1 MTKKNRGKRIL
12 MLRFLLHQLY
22 QDFIS
27 LNRCSSFSSTGAM
40 RMLRLCRT
48 VLQDSLLWVL
58 RQDRKVPRESLSRF
72 VPLLRLPKLLP
83 LRLSSL
89 FFSYC
94 AYYMYLS
101 FFLSS
106 ERGRFPLPFHAF
118 YFTIF
123 TTSSPT
129 FTINTP
135 WAGTD
140 ISFSPSTAT
149 ALLTITP
156 FTV

>member
-1 MTKKNRGKRIL
+1 MTKKTGGSGFSCSGSSCINCIKIL
-12 MLRFLLHQLY
+12 FLLIVVLLFLQQAQCVCSAYAEQCRKTLYYGYCGRIGRYFGKACPALCHCYACRRYCHYGYHHQ
-22 QDFIS
+22 
-27 LNRCSSFSSTGAM
+27 
-40 RMLRLCRT
+40 
-48 VLQDSLLWVL
+48 
-58 RQDRKVPRESLSRF
+58 
-72 VPLLRLPKLLP
+72 
-83 LRLSSL
+83 
-89 FFSYC
+89 
-94 AYYMYLS
+94 

-135 WAGTD
+135 CAGTD

-149 ALLTITP
+149 ALLTNTP